1 MLKNKKTIEP
11 YIFEG
16 YLIIALNQEWLKLFN
31 KLPTMIAYVEDN
43 KLHLVSQ
50 EEIQNDY
57 RATRQ

>member
-1 MLKNKKTIEP
+1 MLKNKLVVEP

-31 KLPTMIAYVEDN
+31 KLPTMIAYVEDY

-50 EEIQNDY
+50 EEIQNVD
-57 RATRQ
+57 RTTRQ